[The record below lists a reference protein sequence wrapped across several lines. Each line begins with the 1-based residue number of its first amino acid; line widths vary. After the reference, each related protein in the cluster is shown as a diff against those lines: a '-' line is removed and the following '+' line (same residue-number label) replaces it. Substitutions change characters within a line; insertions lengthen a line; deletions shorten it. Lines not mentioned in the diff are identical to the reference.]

1 MNMDSR
7 QMQNSTGKDAV
18 LGREEVNVKTLT
30 KISVLGVI
38 AFIVMYFEFP
48 LPMFVSFLK
57 LDFSDV
63 PTMLGAFALGPW
75 AGIGIQLVKNLLHG
89 ILKSQTAMVGE
100 IANFLTGSLLVFP
113 AAYIYQKKKTLKT
126 AILGMAVGTVTMAVV
141 MSAANYFILVPL
153 YAKIFGIPL
162 DAIIGMGTA
171 VNPRIVDLKTLVVL
185 SVLPFNVLKG
195 IIVSVLTFL
204 LYKKLS
210 PILHK

>member
-1 MNMDSR
+1 
-7 QMQNSTGKDAV
+7 
-18 LGREEVNVKTLT
+18 
-30 KISVLGVI
+30 
-38 AFIVMYFEFP
+38 
-48 LPMFVSFLK
+48 
-57 LDFSDV
+57 
-63 PTMLGAFALGPW
+63 
-75 AGIGIQLVKNLLHG
+75 
-89 ILKSQTAMVGE
+89 
-100 IANFLTGSLLVFP
+100 LTGSLLVFP

-210 PILHK
+210 PMLHK